1 MAKRP
6 THIPAWERAGLER
19 LAAEQ
24 ARTAAVALNRLE
36 NNSKKLIEAACAG
49 TVRSDQLSRPANR
62 ELCAAIERS
71 TADPM
76 ARASLRDLLL
86 FAATET
92 GFLFDSVSIGGRTF
106 PFFNALIKLNDRR
119 SSWIAQPRSWTVPS
133 YNSRRQLSS
142 FVRHLLTR
150 YPVPLFMDEAWLNA
164 GPGSRRYRDWFVHI
178 GSGHNIR
185 TAKTPIPM
193 TKMMA
198 HHFLE
203 APGDMPI
210 LGAIRWGQVHALG
223 GDKRLTGALLGS
235 RIGTVFANDEFW
247 TSVIRFCVANPMLD
261 RRHVAP
267 VVDFLQNQ
275 KFETVEMMGADGTVT
290 TLPPQQPNLSMRGR
304 SATALLDAVERWH
317 GELGRKRKLT
327 GATFKRSSFAG
338 LQLTSGDGKTIWQI
352 RELLSEAELALEGRA
367 LRHCVVSYAS
377 SCERGD
383 CSIWTLERRKE
394 SELDKLQ
401 TIEVRDKTIVQCRGK
416 YNRPPTAQ
424 EFDVV
429 GSWARKAGLGIGDYV
444 DVER

>member
-6 THIPAWERAGLER
+6 QSTPAWERAELER
-19 LAAEQ
+19 LAAER
-24 ARTAAVALNRLE
+24 ARAATAALNRLE
-36 NNSKKLIEAACAG
+36 NNPRKLIEAACAG
-49 TVRSDQLSRPANR
+49 EVRSDQLSRPANR
-62 ELCAAIERS
+62 DFCAAIERT
-71 TADPM
+71 TADPD
-76 ARASLRDLLL
+76 ARRSLQELLM
-86 FAATET
+86 FAAYET
-92 GFLFDSVSIGGRTF
+92 DFLYDSCTIGGRVF
-106 PFFNALIKLNDRR
+106 PFLNALIKLNDRR
-119 SSWIAQPRSWTVPS
+119 GSWIAQPRSWKAPS
-133 YNSRRQLSS
+133 HNSRRQLSS
-142 FVRHLLTR
+142 FLRHLLTR
-150 YPVPLFMDEAWLNA
+150 FPVPIFMDEAWLNA

-178 GSGHNIR
+178 GSGQNIR
-185 TAKTPIPM
+185 TAKTPVPL

-203 APGDMPI
+203 APDDMPI
-210 LGAIRWGQVHALG
+210 LDAIRWGQVHALG
-223 GDKRLTGALLGS
+223 GDKRLTEALLGT

-247 TSVIRFCVANPMLD
+247 TSVIRFCIANPMLD
-261 RRHVAP
+261 RRHAGP
-267 VVDFLQNQ
+267 IVDFLQNQ

-290 TLPPQQPNLSMRGR
+290 TLPPPQPNLSMRGR

-327 GATFKRSSFAG
+327 GATFKRSGLSG

-383 CSIWTLERRKE
+383 CSIWTMERRKE

-401 TIEVRDKTIVQCRGK
+401 TIEVRGKTIVQCRGK
-416 YNRPPTAQ
+416 HNRPPTAQ

-429 GSWARKAGLGIGDYV
+429 GSWARKAGLGIGTYV